1 MYKRKSALAIIAAA
15 SLFLTACAGTG
26 GTPAGKQNGKDG
38 IRLKTD
44 NLDTKMTEA
53 KPDFDNFKV
62 KKIDG
67 TETDIYSVLSG
78 ADLTVVNIWE
88 PSLKSYQNELEDF
101 ASLSSEYSGKGIQIV
116 GIIKGVTKEQDQAA
130 SQDIISKAGAK
141 YLQLL
146 DSDDLKQLIGNQDT
160 KLPATL
166 FFGSDGKQ
174 LGKTYNGARDKA
186 FWDREI
192 LSYHSKACGDGQTG
206 RAVG

>member
-26 GTPAGKQNGKDG
+26 GTPADKQNGKNG
-38 IRLKTD
+38 IKLKTD
-44 NLDTKMTEA
+44 NLDTKMSEA

-62 KKIDG
+62 EKIDG
-67 TETDIYSVLSG
+67 TETDIYSVLSD
-78 ADLTVVNIWE
+78 ADLTVVNIWD
-88 PSLKSYQNELEDF
+88 PSLKSYQNEMEDF
-101 ASLSSEYSGKGIQIV
+101 AGLSSEYSGKGIQIV
-116 GIIKGVTKEQDQAA
+116 GIIKGVTKEQNQAA
-130 SQDIISKAGAK
+130 QAMITKAGAK
-141 YLQLL
+141 YVQLL
-146 DSDDLKQLIGNQDT
+146 DSENLKQLIGNQDT

-174 LGKTYNGARDKA
+174 LGKTYSGARDKA
-186 FWDREI
+186 FWEKEM